1 MPQENLLSQFP
12 HIRARLFDLCAKFGN
27 QNTISCTSFQSFGM
41 EKAQKHI
48 NVEEKKTK
56 SCDLKQLSLHQSPSI
71 KPAADKKPVFFPFP
85 FSPYDIQEDFM
96 HTLFDVLNNG
106 EVGIFES
113 PTGTVTAL

>member
-1 MPQENLLSQFP
+1 M
-12 HIRARLFDLCAKFGN
+12 LFRSYN
-27 QNTISCTSFQSFGM
+27 SCTRFQSFGM

-113 PTGTVTAL
+113 PTGTVRALRMHCRTVVVDILG

>member
-1 MPQENLLSQFP
+1 MREIWEPKYNS
-12 HIRARLFDLCAKFGN
+12 RTR
-27 QNTISCTSFQSFGM
+27 FQSFGM

-56 SCDLKQLSLHQSPSI
+56 SCDLKQLSLNKSPSI

-113 PTGTVTAL
+113 PTGTVRALYIGLVGYQHTPIFVS